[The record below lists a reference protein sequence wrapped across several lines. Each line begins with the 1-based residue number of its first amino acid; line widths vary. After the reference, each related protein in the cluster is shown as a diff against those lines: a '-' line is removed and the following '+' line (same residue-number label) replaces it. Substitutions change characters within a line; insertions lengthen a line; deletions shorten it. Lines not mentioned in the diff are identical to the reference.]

1 MDERPGEQEPGY
13 PPAPAP
19 RTEPYSV
26 DDEREPVDD
35 AALEDDDP
43 QDAAPEAPAG
53 PALASRDD
61 AAPRQ
66 RRRLGWR
73 SRRGAHRPGATPPPA
88 EGFPWAA
95 PADAAAQQPA
105 AGAQDPWP
113 PAGGQPAEH
122 GSWAPRPEE
131 TPAPQHP
138 AAPWPGDAP
147 GAEQQGAQQ
156 PASEPW
162 PRTGSALPWSSPA
175 GGGTPEEGAPTDA
188 TTVHPTTVHPTAD
201 HPTPAH
207 PAAAA
212 PDGTQHAAQ
221 AGPWQASQQWQAPG
235 QPWHGPGQW
244 PAGPEGAGRRRR
256 RGTVGTGVVV
266 LLVLVALL
274 GGVVLGALGARALWP
289 AQTSGALPLP
299 SSPTSTDRAPES
311 IAGIAAAALDSTVF
325 IEVVSG
331 TSASSGSGMVLREDG
346 YLVTNN
352 HVIAAAADGGGRVA
366 VTFIDGTQE
375 PAEIV
380 GRTADYDL
388 AVLKVDLDGLTPLPL
403 ADSDSLVVG
412 DPVVAVGAPLGL
424 EGTVTSG
431 IISALNRP
439 VQAGGDSGGT
449 SFINAIQTDAA
460 INPGNSGGPLLNTA
474 GEVIGINTAI
484 AQAGGRQ
491 TGSIGLGF
499 AIPSNQVRRTAEQI
513 IETGRATYPVI
524 GVALD
529 TRYTGEGVQVLQDG
543 AADTPAVTPGGPGDE
558 AGIEPGDIITH
569 FDGQPVTTPSELIV
583 AVRSRAPG
591 DTVVLTVRTEDGQER
606 EVEVVLDE
614 ADSG

>member
-1 MDERPGEQEPGY
+1 MDERPGEPEPGY

-19 RTEPYSV
+19 RTEHYSV
-26 DDEREPVDD
+26 DDERTPAGALDD
-35 AALEDDDP
+35 GALEDEAPP
-43 QDAAPEAPAG
+43 QDAPAG
-53 PALASRDD
+53 RPLASRDD
-61 AAPRQ
+61 AAARPG
-66 RRRLGWR
+66 RRFGWR
-73 SRRGAHRPGATPPPA
+73 SRRGAHRPGATPQPTEA
-88 EGFPWAA
+88 FSWAA
-95 PADAAAQQPA
+95 PADSQQPA
-105 AGAQDPWP
+105 AGPGPQDQWP
-113 PAGGQPAEH
+113 PAADRPAEP
-122 GSWAPRPEE
+122 GTWAPRPEQ

-138 AAPWPGDAP
+138 PAPWPGDTPAAQGPGGSPAP
-147 GAEQQGAQQ
+147 QPSPWAAAQDADAQQ
-156 PASEPW
+156 PVSEPW
-162 PRTGSALPWSSPA
+162 PRTGALPWSSPA
-175 GGGTPEEGAPTDA
+175 GSEGGAPAD
-188 TTVHPTTVHPTAD
+188 TTAVHPAQPDGVR
-201 HPTPAH
+201 
-207 PAAAA
+207 PAAD
-212 PDGTQHAAQ
+212 PG
-221 AGPWQASQQWQAPG
+221 GWQATQSWQAPG
-235 QPWHGPGQW
+235 QPWHGQ
-244 PAGPEGAGRRRR
+244 PAGPGEGGGRRRR
-256 RGTVGTGVVV
+256 RGVATGVVV

-274 GGVVLGALGARALWP
+274 GGIVLGALGARALWP

-299 SSPTSTDRAPES
+299 GSPTSTDRAPES
-311 IAGIAAAALDSTVF
+311 IAGIAAAALDSTVY

-331 TSASSGSGMVLREDG
+331 ASASSGSGMVLREDG

-352 HVIAAAADGGGRVA
+352 HVIASAAEGGGQVA
-366 VTFIDGTQE
+366 VTFADGTQE

-388 AVLKVDLDGLTPLPL
+388 AVLKVDLDGLTPLAL

-460 INPGNSGGPLLNTA
+460 INPGNSGGPLINTA

-569 FDGQPVTTPSELIV
+569 FDGQPVTNPSELIV